1 MTADPAVPAD
11 EPLLE
16 GRGLTRRYAVAAQD
30 GSRHQLRALDGVD
43 LAVAAGETVG
53 VVGESGSGKS
63 TLARVLLRLE
73 QPDDGTV
80 RFQGHDITS
89 LQGERLRRLRG
100 DIQAVFQDVGGSLD
114 PKMTIAQLLGEP
126 LRLHRGLSRSA
137 ARTAASELLG
147 TVGLS
152 GRFADRYPYELSGG
166 QRQRVSIARALAAEP
181 RLMVLDE
188 PVSALDVSSQAQIV
202 NLLERLQ
209 RELGVAY
216 LFIAHDLYVVHH
228 VSHRIAVMYL
238 GVVVESGPTEAV
250 LESPAHP
257 YTQALLAAIPDPRH
271 RGRRVVSLGGEIP
284 SPLAV
289 PAGCRFHTRC
299 PHVMDVCRSV
309 APAMTPTP
317 AGGLAACHLLDAPV
331 AAGPQ
336 PVAVRLP
343 GAAPAA
349 RPSDA

>member
-1 MTADPAVPAD
+1 
-11 EPLLE
+11 
-16 GRGLTRRYAVAAQD
+16 
-30 GSRHQLRALDGVD
+30 
-43 LAVAAGETVG
+43 
-53 VVGESGSGKS
+53 
-63 TLARVLLRLE
+63 VLLRLE
-73 QPDDGTV
+73 QPDEGTV
-80 RFQGHDITS
+80 HFQGRDITS
-89 LQGERLRRLRG
+89 LHGERLRRLRG

-126 LRLHRGLSRSA
+126 LRLHRGLTRAA
-137 ARTAASELLG
+137 ARAEATELLG

-181 RLMVLDE
+181 RLIVLDE

-238 GVVVESGPTEAV
+238 GVAVESGPTEVV
-250 LESPAHP
+250 LDSPSHP

-271 RGRRVVSLGGEIP
+271 PGRRVASLGGEIP

-299 PHVMDVCRSV
+299 PYVMDVCRAV
-309 APAMTPTP
+309 APEMVPTP
-317 AGGLAACHLLDAPV
+317 AGGLAACHLLDPPV
-331 AAGPQ
+331 AAAAQPVAVGLRGPQ
-336 PVAVRLP
+336 PVVSP
-343 GAAPAA
+343 P
-349 RPSDA
+349 DA